1 MLIKFNQYPEN
12 YEEEK
17 MPQVII
23 EIRYRKGEKAE
34 ADLLAQKRMM
44 ILTAEDI
51 VEITNRMNNEFQ
63 GKNKPSQ
70 GYLEYLMC
78 KVIRNYKNIDF
89 FKEELIKGP
98 DKDGYNIEKCLHLDK
113 KTFKLYWLDDT
124 TEIVKG
130 RTFTKAMTHA
140 GYGKGA
146 VRALDYYKE
155 IYRKGETNE
164 KN

>member
-1 MLIKFNQYPEN
+1 MLIQLNQYPTD

-17 MPQVII
+17 LPQVII

-63 GKNKPSQ
+63 DKNKPSQ
-70 GYLEYLMC
+70 GCLEYLMC
-78 KVIRNYKNIDF
+78 KVIRDYKNIDF
-89 FKEELIKGP
+89 FKEEPIKGP
-98 DKDGYNIEKCLHLDK
+98 DEDEYVIEKHLHLDK
-113 KTFKLYWLDDT
+113 KIFKLYWLDDT
-124 TEIVKG
+124 TEIIKG

-155 IYRKGETNE
+155 IYEKGEIL
-164 KN
+164 